1 MATKVKSIDGLMRH
15 LRDTHNIDIK
25 GSIQK
30 QKLRNIGYYHGY
42 KGYRYFKTP
51 NNQFLYT
58 DFNQVLAVNEFD
70 MELKALFYPKIMFI
84 ETAIKNYT
92 LEVILDCIGTDSF
105 NDVYSKLLTH
115 YNSFPIASKDYKF
128 ELKQRLEL
136 QNKIYSSL
144 SRNYNTKLVIQHY
157 YHQDRNVPI
166 WAIFEVITL
175 GEFGKF
181 IHCLNQN
188 TRKLISTSIGLNQ
201 GYDTDSKLTESI
213 IYLLRDLRNAVAHN
227 DIIFDTRFKTGQVKK
242 TLVHALSNDCKVQ
255 DINFNTITD
264 YVILISFILKQLGV
278 SKTEISKMISDF
290 DNLKEEFRQKIP
302 YNIYSKIIHT
312 DTNNKLLELRNYIK
326 S

>member
-1 MATKVKSIDGLMRH
+1 MASKVKSIDGLMRH

-30 QKLRNIGYYHGY
+30 QKLRHIGYYHGY

-51 NNQFLYT
+51 NNQFLFT
-58 DFNQVLAVNEFD
+58 DFNQVLAINEFD
-70 MELKALFYPKIMFI
+70 MALKALLYPKIMFI

-92 LEVILDCIGTDSF
+92 LEVILDCTGTDSF
-105 NDVYSKLLTH
+105 NDVYSNLLTH
-115 YNSFPIASKDYKF
+115 YNSFPVASKDYKS

-144 SRNYNTKLVIQHY
+144 SRNYTTKLVIQHY

-201 GYDTDSKLTESI
+201 SFDTDAKLTASI

-242 TLVHALSNDCKVQ
+242 TLIHSISYDSKVQ
-255 DINFNTITD
+255 GINFNTITD
-264 YVILISFILKQLGV
+264 YIILISFILKQLEV

-290 DNLKEEFRQKIP
+290 DHLKEEFRKKIQ

-326 S
+326 L

>member
-1 MATKVKSIDGLMRH
+1 MANSVKSIDGLMRH
-15 LRDTHNIDIK
+15 LRDHHSIAIN

-42 KGYRYFKTP
+42 KGYRYFKVPT
-51 NNQFLYT
+51 NQLLYT
-58 DFNQVLAVNEFD
+58 DFNEILAVNEFD
-70 MELKALFYPKIMFI
+70 MALKAMFYPKIMFI

-92 LEVILDCIGTDSF
+92 LEVILNCTKTDSF
-105 NDVYSKLLTH
+105 NDVYTKHLTH
-115 YNSFPIASKDYKF
+115 YNSFPIGSDNYKK

-157 YHQDRNVPI
+157 YHQDKNVPI

-181 IHCLNQN
+181 IHCLDQN
-188 TRKLISTSIGLNQ
+188 TRELISISIGLNQ
-201 GYDTDSKLTESI
+201 SYDTDAKLTESI
-213 IYLLRDLRNAVAHN
+213 IYLLKDLRNAVAHN
-227 DIIFDTRFKTGQVKK
+227 DVIFDTRFKTGNVKR
-242 TLVHALSNDCKVQ
+242 TLINALSHDCEIQ
-255 DINFNTITD
+255 NITFNTITD

-278 SKTEISKMISDF
+278 SKTEIQKMITDF
-290 DNLKEEFRQKIP
+290 NHIKEIYRPKIP

-312 DTNNKLLELRNYIK
+312 DTNNKLLELKNFIK